1 MTIKD
6 QLQKFQGE
14 MVKFTLSVEEQG
26 QPIRKSGRVYSC
38 EDDHVVYI
46 DGIGNTQ
53 YIAYAHIAHFEEI
66 RDSGNWPTEPK

>member
-6 QLQKFQGE
+6 QLQKYQGE
-14 MVKFTLSVEEQG
+14 MVKFILSVEEQG

-46 DGIGNTQ
+46 DGTGDLQ
-53 YIAYAHIAHFEEI
+53 YIA
-66 RDSGNWPTEPK
+66 